1 MHNWLKERTPWQ
13 IGLLVVGIW
22 LTFAVILVAL
32 VISLTPNVGSFGGPF
47 MPSVYRDANGKAT
60 VTWLSDVWI
69 IAIICGFL
77 TGRQYRNQKKRPHL
91 IQTFIPILTLW
102 IAVVGLAQW
111 YPLATQTFPKSTAGI
126 LLLLMLS
133 FLSIFPAGI
142 ISAYIGLF
150 RKGSRWIWAVFF
162 IFLMQMQRPYLW
174 IVNGKSHVGM
184 TLVNG
189 DPVKWEAW
197 ILTVLG
203 LIFVAFFAF
212 MSTDPEIVK
221 KEF

>member
-1 MHNWLKERTPWQ
+1 MHNWLKQRAPWQ
-13 IGLLVVGIW
+13 IGLLVVGCW
-22 LTFAVILVAL
+22 LVLSLTFVTLL
-32 VISLTPNVGSFGGPF
+32 ISMTPTGGITGGPF
-47 MPSVYRDANGKAT
+47 VPSVYRAANGDVT
-60 VTWLSDVWI
+60 VTWLADVWI
-69 IAIICGFL
+69 FAIVCGYL
-77 TGRQYRNQKKRPHL
+77 TGRQYRKRQQSRRL
-91 IQTFIPILTLW
+91 IRTLMPLLFMWVIL
-102 IAVVGLAQW
+102 IALTQW
-111 YPLATQTFPKSTAGI
+111 HPLATQTFPNSTAGFF
-126 LLLLMLS
+126 LVVMLS
-133 FLSIFPAGI
+133 FLCIFPAGI
-142 ISAYIGLF
+142 MSAYIGLF

-184 TLVNG
+184 TLMHG
-189 DPVKWEAW
+189 DPVKWKAW